1 MTSSNW
7 KKWSGLTATVLFGT
21 LLLLVS
27 VGNRAS
33 DLPPLKVVLMDE
45 FPPLI
50 YSGKGDVTKGLI
62 PDRWALW
69 QRKTGRTV
77 EVTAMKWSDALAA
90 FKAGEFDVIDAIT
103 TTPERQ
109 RIFQFSDPWITL
121 DVVLYYHDSIRGV
134 TDLESA
140 RGFQIGAVRGDACVD
155 FMQRQGV
162 DNLALFASYPEVVEA
177 ATRGGVSVFC
187 GHKRMSNYYL
197 GLRGQSS
204 QFLHTSPLYS
214 APGHWAVL
222 KANTALY
229 EEVRQGFE
237 LISAAED
244 KALRDKWLG
253 QPLFEPAVPVWVSW
267 ILYAALV
274 LLLLLAV
281 VLIWLRMLRRVVGQ
295 RTHALAESEERFRML
310 FENTRQPIALLE
322 NGKFI
327 AANTATLDMLAM
339 QRFAELE
346 GKTPLDISPE
356 YQPDGERSA
365 VALLSVLSMAVAKG
379 SIRSEWQHLKADGT
393 PFTVEVM
400 MTSIRRDDRDI
411 LHMVWNDITTR
422 KEAERELEAYRNH
435 LEELVEA
442 RTEELS
448 HLTQELQDANNEQQ
462 ALFDSAMAGIV
473 FVRDRCVLRCNR
485 YLEQMLGYE
494 SGELLGQTTRSW
506 YPDEQTFFEV
516 GQAIIE
522 AHAERGFFS
531 EERQLVR
538 KDGSFFWARMQ
549 AQAVDLDDLSKGLAG
564 MVIDVSA
571 EHAAMEQMA
580 QARRLAEDAART
592 KADFLA
598 NMSHEIR
605 TPMNAIMGMT
615 HLVLQTELN
624 PRQKDYL
631 QKIHRSSKHLLG
643 VINDV
648 LDFSKMD
655 AGKLSL
661 ERIPFDLNV
670 LITDLTN
677 VLEAKTAEKGLQL
690 KVHIDQSLPEQFKGD
705 PLRLQQILLNF
716 ANNAVKFTH
725 QGEVEI
731 RVDGYK
737 ASAGKRGLQFSVRDT
752 GIGLSPDQQQRL
764 FRSFEQA
771 DGSTT
776 RKYGGSGLGLAIS
789 RRLAEM
795 MDGEVGVNSQ
805 EGKGSTFWFKVE
817 LEAVPARAST
827 ERMHT
832 RGVAEHSRQK
842 AVESGF
848 AELKRQLQGAHIL
861 LVEDNPLNQEVATEL
876 LKQVGVSVDVAAHGA
891 EALQQLEQRRYDL
904 VLMDMQMPVMDGLT
918 ATRRIR
924 RQPQF
929 ADLPILAMTASALV
943 TDREACIEA
952 GMNDFLAKPIEPK
965 KLWAELARWINMPAS
980 AEGGDEVMTAASE
993 PVSQALP
1000 SIPGLDTETG
1010 LKLALDDPHL
1020 YRQLL
1025 QSFVRSHRDFK
1036 EQIEQATEDGDLE
1049 RLVRLAH
1056 TLKGSAAQVGATELS
1071 TSSRQYEQ
1079 ALHQAKTDAL
1089 PIPAVPEALLL
1100 ELAQLLESLAVS
1112 LDMSLDKPE
1121 QSHPASTV
1129 ANRQWTEQEREL
1141 YHRLQSLLATDDFN
1155 AARLMADEA
1164 RAFQSLLGNQY
1175 GKILAAVQ
1183 AFDFEQ
1189 AGNLLQAAGEKR

>member
-7 KKWSGLTATVLFGT
+7 KKWSGLTAMVLFGV

-50 YSGKGDVTKGLI
+50 YSGKETATKGLI

-77 EVTAMKWSDALAA
+77 EVTAMKWSEALAA

-162 DNLALFASYPEVVEA
+162 DNLALFASYPEVVDA

-187 GHKRMSNYYL
+187 SHKRMSNYYL
-197 GLRGQSS
+197 GLSGQSG

-229 EEVRQGFE
+229 EEVRQGFA

-244 KALRDKWLG
+244 KVLRDKWLG
-253 QPLFEPAVPVWVSW
+253 QPLFEPAVPAWVSW

-281 VLIWLRMLRRVVGQ
+281 VLIWLRMLRRVVDQ

-356 YQPDGERSA
+356 YQSDGERSA
-365 VALLSVLSMAVAKG
+365 VTLLSVLSRAVAKG

-393 PFTVEVM
+393 PFTAEVM
-400 MTSIRRDDRDI
+400 LTSIRRDDRDI
-411 LHMVWNDITTR
+411 LHVVWNDITTR
-422 KEAERELEAYRNH
+422 KEAERELDAYRNH

-442 RTEELS
+442 RTRELE

-522 AHAERGFFS
+522 AHANQGFFS
-531 EERQLVR
+531 EERQLTR
-538 KDGSFFWARMQ
+538 KDGSQFWTRMQ
-549 AQAVDLDDLSKGLAG
+549 AQAVDPDDLSKGIAG
-564 MVIDVSA
+564 MIIDVSA
-571 EHAAMEQMA
+571 QHEAMEQMA
-580 QARRLAEDAART
+580 QARQLAEDAART

-605 TPMNAIMGMT
+605 TPMNAIIGMT

-624 PRQKDYL
+624 DRQKDYL

-643 VINDV
+643 IINDV

-655 AGKLSL
+655 ADKLSL
-661 ERIPFDLNV
+661 ERITFDLHV
-670 LITDLTN
+670 LITDLTS

-690 KVHIDQSLPEQFKGD
+690 KVHIDESLPEQFKGD

-725 QGEVEI
+725 QGEIEI

-817 LEAVPARAST
+817 LEPVPERASAG
-827 ERMHT
+827 RMNT
-832 RGVAEHSRQK
+832 RDAVEHSRK
-842 AVESGF
+842 KVAVPGF
-848 AELKRQLQGAHIL
+848 AELKQRLQGAHIL
-861 LVEDNPLNQEVATEL
+861 LVEDNPLNQEVAAEL
-876 LKQVGVSVDVAAHGA
+876 LKQVGIRVDVAANGA
-891 EALQQLEQRRYDL
+891 EALQQLEQRSYDL

-918 ATRRIR
+918 ATRKIR

-929 ADLPILAMTASALV
+929 ADLPILAMTASAL
-943 TDREACIEA
+943 TSDRDACLEV

-980 AEGGDEVMTAASE
+980 DEGGDEVMAAASE

-1036 EQIEQATEDGDLE
+1036 EQIDQATEEGDLE

-1071 TSSRQYEQ
+1071 NASRQYEQ
-1079 ALHQAKTDAL
+1079 ELHEAKTDAL
-1089 PIPAVPEALLL
+1089 PIPALPEALQV
-1100 ELAQLLESLAVS
+1100 ELAQLLENLAVS
-1112 LDMSLDKPE
+1112 FDQSLDEPE

-1129 ANRQWTEQEREL
+1129 AKRQWTEQEREL
-1141 YHRLQSLLATDDFN
+1141 YCRLQSLLATDDFN
-1155 AARLMADEA
+1155 ASRLLADEA
-1164 RAFQSLLGNQY
+1164 RAFQSLLGSQY
-1175 GKILAAVQ
+1175 GKILTAVQ

-1189 AGNLLQAAGEKR
+1189 ASRLMKAAEESQ

>member
-1 MTSSNW
+1 MTSSTW
-7 KKWSGLTATVLFGT
+7 KKWSGLAAMVLFGA

-33 DLPPLKVVLMDE
+33 DLPPLKVVMMDE

-140 RGFQIGAVRGDACVD
+140 SGFQIGAVRGDACVD

-229 EEVRQGFE
+229 EEVRQGFA

-253 QPLFEPAVPVWVSW
+253 QPLFEPAVPAWVSW

-281 VLIWLRMLRRVVGQ
+281 VLIWLRMLRRMVSQ

-339 QRFAELE
+339 QRFTELE

-365 VALLSVLSMAVAKG
+365 VTLLSVLSMAVAKG

-393 PFTVEVM
+393 PFTAEVM

-411 LHMVWNDITTR
+411 LHVVWNDITTR

-448 HLTQELQDANNEQQ
+448 QLTEELQLANNEQQ

-494 SGELLGQTTRSW
+494 SGELIGQTTRGW
-506 YPDEQTFFEV
+506 YPDEQIFFEV

-522 AHAERGFFS
+522 AHANQGFFS
-531 EERQLVR
+531 EERQLTR
-538 KDGSFFWARMQ
+538 KDGSQFWARMQ
-549 AQAVDLDDLSKGLAG
+549 AQAVDPEDFSKGIAV
-564 MVIDVSA
+564 MIIDVSA
-571 EHAAMEQMA
+571 EHEAMEHMA
-580 QARRLAEDAART
+580 QARQLAEDAART

-605 TPMNAIMGMT
+605 TPMNAIIGMT

-624 PRQKDYL
+624 DRQKDYL

-643 VINDV
+643 IINDV

-661 ERIPFDLNV
+661 ERITFDLPV
-670 LITDLTN
+670 LITDLTS

-690 KVHIDQSLPEQFKGD
+690 KVHIDESLPEQFKGD

-725 QGEVEI
+725 QGEIEI

-817 LEAVPARAST
+817 LEPVPERASAG
-827 ERMHT
+827 RMNT
-832 RGVAEHSRQK
+832 RDAVEHSRK
-842 AVESGF
+842 KVAVPGF
-848 AELKRQLQGAHIL
+848 AELKLQLQGAHIL
-861 LVEDNPLNQEVATEL
+861 LVEDNPLNQEVAAEL
-876 LKQVGVSVDVAAHGA
+876 LKQVGVSVDLAANGA
-891 EALQQLEQRRYDL
+891 EALQQLEQRSYDL

-918 ATRRIR
+918 ATRKIR
-924 RQPQF
+924 RQAQWR
-929 ADLPILAMTASALV
+929 DLPILAMTASAL
-943 TDREACIEA
+943 TSDRDACIEA

-1036 EQIEQATEDGDLE
+1036 EQIDQATEEGDLE

-1071 TSSRQYEQ
+1071 NASRHYEQ
-1079 ALHQAKTDAL
+1079 ELHEAKTDAL
-1089 PIPAVPEALLL
+1089 PIPALPEALQV
-1100 ELAQLLESLAVS
+1100 ELAQLLENLAVS
-1112 LDMSLDKPE
+1112 FDQSLDEPE
-1121 QSHPASTV
+1121 QSRPASTV
-1129 ANRQWTEQEREL
+1129 ANHQWTEQEREL
-1141 YHRLQSLLATDDFN
+1141 YCRLQSLLATDDFN
-1155 AARLMADEA
+1155 ASRLLADEP
-1164 RAFQSLLGNQY
+1164 RAFQSLLGSQY
-1175 GKILAAVQ
+1175 GKILTAVQ

-1189 AGNLLQAAGEKR
+1189 ASRLMKAAEESQ

>member
-1 MTSSNW
+1 MTSSTW
-7 KKWSGLTATVLFGT
+7 KKWSGLTAMVLFGAV
-21 LLLLVS
+21 LLLVS
-27 VGNRAS
+27 VGIRAS

-50 YSGKGDVTKGLI
+50 YSGKGAVTKGLI

-109 RIFQFSDPWITL
+109 LIFQFSDPWITL

-140 RGFQIGAVRGDACVD
+140 SGFQIGAVRGDACVD

-204 QFLHTSPLYS
+204 QFLYTSPLYS

-229 EEVRQGFE
+229 EEVRQGFA

-244 KALRDKWLG
+244 KALREKWLG
-253 QPLFEPAVPVWVSW
+253 QPLFEPAVPAW

-281 VLIWLRMLRRVVGQ
+281 VLIWLRMLRRVVDQ

-448 HLTQELQDANNEQQ
+448 QLTQELQLANNEQQ

-538 KDGSFFWARMQ
+538 KDGSRFWARMQ
-549 AQAVDLDDLSKGLAG
+549 AQAVDPDDLSKGLAG
-564 MVIDVSA
+564 MMIDVSA

-580 QARRLAEDAART
+580 QARQLAEDAART

-605 TPMNAIMGMT
+605 TPMNAIIGMT

-624 PRQKDYL
+624 DRQKDYL

-643 VINDV
+643 IINDV

-661 ERIPFDLNV
+661 ERITFDLPV
-670 LITDLTN
+670 LITDLTS

-690 KVHIDQSLPEQFKGD
+690 KIHIDESLPEQFKGD

-716 ANNAVKFTH
+716 ANNAVKFTQ
-725 QGEVEI
+725 QGEIEI

-752 GIGLSPDQQQRL
+752 GIGLSPDQQRRL

-795 MDGEVGVNSQ
+795 MGGEVGVNSQ

-817 LEAVPARAST
+817 LDPVPARASDG
-827 ERMHT
+827 RMDT
-832 RGVAEHSRQK
+832 RGAAEHGRQK
-842 AVESGF
+842 PAAPGF
-848 AELKRQLQGAHIL
+848 VELKRQLQGAHIL
-861 LVEDNPLNQEVATEL
+861 LVEDNPLNQEVAAEL
-876 LKQVGVSVDVAAHGA
+876 LKQVGVSVDVAANGA
-891 EALQQLEQRRYDL
+891 EALQQLEQRSYDL

-924 RQPQF
+924 RQPQWR
-929 ADLPILAMTASALV
+929 DLPILAMTASALAA
-943 TDREACIEA
+943 DRKACFEA

-965 KLWAELARWINMPAS
+965 KLWAELARWINMRAS
-980 AEGGDEVMTAASE
+980 DEGGDEVVAAATE

-1000 SIPGLDTETG
+1000 SVPGLDTETG
-1010 LKLALDDPHL
+1010 LKLALGDPQL

-1025 QSFVRSHRDFK
+1025 HSFVRSHREFK
-1036 EQIEQATEDGDLE
+1036 EQIDQATEEGDLD

-1071 TSSRQYEQ
+1071 NASRHYEQ
-1079 ALHQAKTDAL
+1079 ALQQAKTDAL
-1089 PIPAVPEALLL
+1089 PIPALPDALQV
-1100 ELAQLLESLAVS
+1100 ELAQLLQNLAVLFDQS
-1112 LDMSLDKPE
+1112 LDGP
-1121 QSHPASTV
+1121 QQNRAASKAV
-1129 ANRQWTEQEREL
+1129 NREWTEQEREL

-1155 AARLMADEA
+1155 ASRLLADES
-1164 RAFQSLLGNQY
+1164 RAFQSLLGSQY